1 MNEVLAVCQGL
12 KRRID
17 MEKERLQMLREMAD
31 AITIELDGLPRG
43 DQYASSRVERIAA
56 AIIDAE
62 NLIFQLVRIK
72 AECTLELNEALGA
85 TGVEGAARQ
94 VLLYRYGLCMPF
106 NEIARRLGY
115 HVRRIFKIH
124 SAAMKRAV
132 GGQLQGSWDK

>member
-1 MNEVLAVCQGL
+1 MKEILSVCQEL

-17 MEKERLQMLREMAD
+17 REKERLQMLREMAE

-56 AIIDAE
+56 AIVDAE

-85 TGVEGAARQ
+85 AGVEGAARQ

-106 NEIARRLGY
+106 NEIARRLNFKT
-115 HVRRIFKIH
+115 RRIFQIH
-124 SAAMKRAV
+124 SAALKHFSSIAV
-132 GGQLQGSWDK
+132 ALQL